1 MFGRKVW
8 PGRTM
13 AQVYVER
20 RAKHIQICIL
30 SGAAAVVVGSPLKD
44 RYRIWELSFLMGKT
58 NFLSS
63 IKENRKL
70 SNSLAR
76 LGKNFT
82 IPFQTNESSVFWE

>member
-30 SGAAAVVVGSPLKD
+30 SGAAAAVVVGSPLKD

-76 LGKNFT
+76 LLGKNFT
-82 IPFQTNESSVFWE
+82 IPFQTNESSVF